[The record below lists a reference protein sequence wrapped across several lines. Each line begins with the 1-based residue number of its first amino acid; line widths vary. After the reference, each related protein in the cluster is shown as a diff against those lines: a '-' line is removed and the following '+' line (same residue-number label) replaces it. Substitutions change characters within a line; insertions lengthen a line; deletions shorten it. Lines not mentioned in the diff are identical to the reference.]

1 MRQRFFLF
9 LSWALLWPLLGVAN
23 PQTAG
28 TKPNTGASPSTVAL
42 GLTEIRSLMQAG
54 RLDEASREIARQLQ
68 KPDPEPNLLLLQCV
82 VMAHQNQTDKA
93 IVCLSA
99 LVKARPDMLEAYNNL
114 GVLHASLGQH
124 EDAQRWLTLALQRMP
139 TLWTVH
145 QNLQSLQ
152 ADLSRKAYARALQ
165 TELPLKDATP
175 RLTLL
180 ATTALYNPVKAALA
194 PAPTTTVAT
203 TSPALTASSPVSATS
218 TASKA
223 QTSSKPPLAEKSPA
237 SRAEAVATTKP
248 EAPKPEAT
256 ASSKTEASKADTA
269 QTELAQAK
277 AQDEAT
283 RQQLQSAVTA
293 WAKAWSEQNMAAYFA
308 AYAPGYTPSKSVSRA
323 NWKAERTARIVDRQ
337 YIKVMVSNFSF
348 DNKSGKA
355 TVRFNQ
361 IYESD
366 NIRSS
371 HRKRLEM
378 EQFDG
383 RWKIVRETVITP

>member
-1 MRQRFFLF
+1 
-9 LSWALLWPLLGVAN
+9 
-23 PQTAG
+23 
-28 TKPNTGASPSTVAL
+28 
-42 GLTEIRSLMQAG
+42 MQAG

-180 ATTALYNPVKAALA
+180 ATTALNNPVKAALA
-194 PAPTTTVAT
+194 PAPTSTVAT
-203 TSPALTASSPVSATS
+203 TSPALTASSPVSAT
-218 TASKA
+218 ASKA
-223 QTSSKPPLAEKSPA
+223 QASSKPPLAEKSPA

-256 ASSKTEASKADTA
+256 ASSKPEASKADTA
-269 QTELAQAK
+269 QAELTQAK
-277 AQDEAT
+277 AHDEAT